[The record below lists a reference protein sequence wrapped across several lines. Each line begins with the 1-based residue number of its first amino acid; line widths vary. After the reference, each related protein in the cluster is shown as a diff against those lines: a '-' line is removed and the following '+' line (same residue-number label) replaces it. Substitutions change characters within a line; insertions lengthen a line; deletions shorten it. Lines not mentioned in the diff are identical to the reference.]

1 MLISKRSRRES
12 KLFKSRF
19 GDPQS
24 LDFALRQ
31 YHRCREEYY
40 STILHGVLLLA
51 FGVLVALFGRSVW
64 HLFIRHGEQAAPIWR
79 YLSLGVVLLMLGS
92 IIRRVVGKVAELREL
107 KRDMARYRARI
118 REQGESAAG
127 PRDQDED

>member
-40 STILHGVLLLA
+40 STFLHGILLLA
-51 FGVLVALFGRSVW
+51 FGVLVALFGRAVW

-79 YLSLGVVLLMLGS
+79 YLSLGAVMLMLAS
-92 IIRRVVGKVAELREL
+92 IIRRVVGKVADLKELR
-107 KRDMARYRARI
+107 RDMERYRARI
-118 REQGESAAG
+118 REQGDAPVG
-127 PRDQDED
+127 PPVQDED